1 MSAELK
7 VTRIDSPLARG
18 QEPQPPTTD
27 PDPLPAPRPA
37 SDNAQAPPIR
47 LDERRSPSPTPAAQL
62 AAPPALEERL
72 ALVSHRVP
80 ESLKVNLGH
89 FTRALRERRGGG
101 APVSQKTLPEQ
112 EVLALALWLLGDPHN
127 EQDLER
133 IAAAHDEYRAG
144 QLAAAAD
151 ALRRLRNRRWRAST
165 PGPASRPVGSRL
177 RSDSP

>member
-1 MSAELK
+1 MSGELK

-18 QEPQPPTTD
+18 QEPQPTSTNPGLR
-27 PDPLPAPRPA
+27 PEPLPAP
-37 SDNAQAPPIR
+37 DTAQAPPTR
-47 LDERRSPSPTPAAQL
+47 LDERRSPSTTPAAQL

-89 FTRALRERRGGG
+89 FTRVLRERRGGG

-127 EQDLER
+127 AQGLER

-151 ALRRLRNRRWRAST
+151 ALRRST
-165 PGPASRPVGSRL
+165 
-177 RSDSP
+177 